1 MRLYFKIQRATLDI
15 RREFFTAVG
24 SAIIC
29 ARIPLLQDVPID
41 LEAVPHE
48 RIHSHV
54 KLRSKRRYYYMVITD
69 HSVTACGLIT
79 AVPLR

>member
-15 RREFFTAVG
+15 CWEFFTAVG

-54 KLRSKRRYYYMVITD
+54 KLRSKRQHYCMVITD
-69 HSVTACGLIT
+69 QSL
-79 AVPLR
+79 PLV